1 MIVSQNRWISAVLA
15 VSGLVL
21 LGGCQSPDQ
30 SSVVNKISA
39 QTEAPGQTGLNWN
52 GKVFGL
58 TIDDLNGDGTK
69 DLVAID
75 HGKNEAH
82 VFLQAPKQV
91 WGPPNIYTGV
101 GFHPGNM
108 LTWPG
113 EPKRLILAAEGDN
126 AIRSLVSD
134 AMSGLQVESNLREIA
149 PRYIK
154 RFRWPGWGESL
165 VVSPYAHGYIV
176 LLKNY
181 DPGTGKAEERVV
193 VPLSSKEHSILAAE
207 RITVADI
214 DGDGVDELLT
224 VVSITNQ
231 VFQIK
236 YPGTKGRHVPKVKE
250 VYSNK
255 FWGAAN
261 EAQAIDIDRDGDVD
275 LLVPDEIGP
284 APRGVINLLLNQGK
298 GKFREGTPIPFS
310 KPDGIQEL
318 RVARDQDG
326 LDYLFA
332 AGIGGLSLYQV
343 PEVWKDGDPLPM
355 LSLGWS
361 SSDYT
366 RELQFEDI
374 DGDGWLDVALGRVF
388 SASPVWI
395 AYGPLWERFRALAE
409 AGFSLR

>member
-1 MIVSQNRWISAVLA
+1 MIIGLKHWVSALLA
-15 VSGLVL
+15 LSGLVW
-21 LGGCQSPDQ
+21 LGGCQSPEQ
-30 SSVVNKISA
+30 SSADKNMSA
-39 QTEAPGQTGLNWN
+39 KPEPPGQTRLAWN
-52 GKVFGL
+52 GEVFGL
-58 TIDDLNGDGTK
+58 TIEDVDGDGAK

-82 VFLQAPKQV
+82 LFQQSPVQA
-91 WGPPNIYTGV
+91 WGPPKVYAGV
-101 GFHPGNM
+101 GFHPGN
-108 LTWPG
+108 LITWPG
-113 EPKRLILAAEGDN
+113 DPKRLILAAEGDN
-126 AIRSLVSD
+126 AIRSLKPD
-134 AMSGLQVESNLREIA
+134 AMAGLQVESSLREIA

-165 VVSPYAHGYIV
+165 VVSPYQHGYIV

-193 VPLSSKEHSILAAE
+193 VPLSSKPHSILAAE

-214 DGDGVDELLT
+214 DGDGVVELLT

-231 VFQIK
+231 VFQVK
-236 YPGTKGRHVPKVKE
+236 YPGPKDKHIPKVTE

-255 FWGAAN
+255 LWGAAN
-261 EAQAIDIDRDGDVD
+261 EAQAIDLDRDGDMD
-275 LLVPDEIGP
+275 LLVPAEIGP
-284 APRGVINLLLNQGK
+284 APRGVINILINQGK
-298 GKFREGTPIPFS
+298 GQFKEGTPIPFS

-332 AGIGGLSLYQV
+332 AGYGGLSLYQV
-343 PEVWKDGDPLPM
+343 PPVWKDGDAIPR
-355 LSLGWS
+355 LSLEWS
-361 SSDYT
+361 NSDMT

-388 SASPVWI
+388 SESPVWI
-395 AYGPLWERFRALAE
+395 AYGPLWERFKALGE
-409 AGFSLR
+409 AGFSLQ